1 MPAPV
6 FSGSRQTVAGAVTA
20 ENVTLE
26 GFGDSAGVQQMQISF
41 ERTLNMLYEIGTTNV
56 YYVGDRRRGTVQ
68 CSRVVVGST
77 GFTEL
82 VDTYGPLCNTE
93 PLELIVRGENGC
105 EGGGGQ
111 TITYTATGV
120 VLMSIGASVTAQ
132 DIVVTENMS
141 FQFAEMDYEAG

>member
-6 FSGSRQTVAGAVTA
+6 FGGTAQTVAGAVTA
-20 ENVTLE
+20 ENVTLT

-41 ERTLNMLYEIGTTNV
+41 ERSLNMLYEIGTTNV
-56 YYVGDRRRGTVQ
+56 YYVGDRRKGQVQ
-68 CSRVVVGST
+68 CSRVVVGAS
-77 GFTEL
+77 GFAAL

-93 PLELIVRGENGC
+93 PLELSVRGENGC
-105 EGGGGQ
+105 AGGGGE
-111 TITYTATGV
+111 TLTYTAQGV

-141 FQFAEMDYEAG
+141 FQFAEMDYEAA